1 MKLFA
6 YLSFFCMFLI
16 VGFSACNAER
26 KDPVAP
32 KEKRMELDTLSQ
44 YRDQNYQIY
53 TLEGC
58 EYIVYGLGDNRWG
71 SHKGDC
77 KNHQTDTEKQLKEE
91 IEDLNKYIKQLQQ
104 ENKMMGSELGYRE
117 YNK

>member
-1 MKLFA
+1 MKLIA
-6 YLSFFCMFLI
+6 YLSLFTMFIL

-32 KEKRMELDTLSQ
+32 QEKRMELDTLSQ

-58 EYIVYGLGDNRWG
+58 EYIVYGIGPQRWG

-77 KNHQTDTEKQLKEE
+77 KNPIHSKDTKEL
-91 IEDLNKYIKQLQQ
+91 EDYIKKLQD
-104 ENKMMGSELGYRE
+104 ENQKLGSALGYKE
-117 YNK
+117 YSK

>member
-6 YLSFFCMFLI
+6 YLAFLCMFLI
-16 VGFSACNAER
+16 VGFSACEADK
-26 KDPVAP
+26 KDPLAP

-44 YRDQNYQIY
+44 YRDQHYKIY

-58 EYIVYGLGDNRWG
+58 EYIVYGIGDNRWG

-77 KNHQTDTEKQLKEE
+77 KNHQTETKQLKEE
-91 IEDLNKYIKQLQQ
+91 IEDLNRYIKHLQE
-104 ENKMMGSELGYRE
+104 ENQMLGSQLGYKE
-117 YNK
+117 